1 MISHERAEELISARM
16 DAPLT
21 PAEHFELQSHLAACP
36 TCRVFVS
43 QADDIA
49 RGLLGM
55 TRLQASPAVS
65 RAVMSAVR
73 QEQTSWA
80 WLSNALQALSSP
92 GLAAA
97 ASMALIVALA
107 GVLYVAVNAPG
118 RAPAPTVSQGTGP
131 VETISAVA
139 DAPLPTAIPT
149 QVVEVPTQVVE
160 TPKPEEPKSQALAS
174 APTKAAEPTA
184 TRAPRSVEP
193 AATKAPTVAPTS
205 EPTTAPV
212 VEQVQPAIQPVTDS
226 SAIEPASSDAPSYEE
241 PATEDPTLAMADAPV
256 DDTAPVEIAQE
267 AAPEDVAA
275 SDGTVDTSG
284 DTADTAPVEDATEAQ
299 GAEPEPVVDQESDA
313 PADTTGDGGQGGKKD
328 GNNGGESAAP
338 EATRPVGPVPLEAIA
353 ALEGAGQAPDI
364 SLPPAPMSPL
374 QPDQSFLPVTPT
386 PVTDG
391 TPTPE
396 ESQGDATGSEAPQL
410 AEEYDGDPGIADL
423 VPEDALDDAALAEAP
438 AQPPDDTWT
447 ETTDTRN
454 RDGKKDKD
462 RKNGDSYESP
472 QTAYVDQPL
481 AWTGAETPLL
491 QSGPVDLQQEAVAPV
506 EQQQETVYPA
516 EDQPVYDDSA
526 VADDGTGYDDTAVA
540 DDGSGYDDPTVYD
553 DSAGTTD
560 TESGTTTEDAPQI
573 DPATGMEIDPATG
586 YLIDPTTGYLLD
598 RVNGRVIDPRT
609 SYEVHLQTGLLIDPA
624 TGALLDPNTLAV
636 VVPPGFGSGG
646 PAYDPNS
653 PEMRGQIETVVDDTY
668 NNASI
673 KMVPA
678 TDGPVQPIGPITV
691 PTETGEAVE
700 IS

>member
-16 DAPLT
+16 DAPLN
-21 PAEHFELQSHLAACP
+21 PAEHYELQSHLAACP

-49 RGLLGM
+49 RGLHGM
-55 TRLQASPAVS
+55 TRLHASPAVS

-73 QEQTSWA
+73 EEQTGWA
-80 WLSNALQALSSP
+80 WLSQALQAFSSP
-92 GLAAA
+92 GMAAA

-107 GVLYVAVNAPG
+107 GVLYVAINDSG
-118 RAPAPTVSQGTGP
+118 RAPVPTISQGTGP

-149 QVVEVPTQVVE
+149 QVVE
-160 TPKPEEPKSQALAS
+160 TPKPEDPKSRELAS
-174 APTKAAEPTA
+174 APTKAPEPTA
-184 TRAPRSVEP
+184 TRQARSVEP
-193 AATKAPTVAPTS
+193 AATKAPTVAPTPV
-205 EPTTAPV
+205 PTTAPA
-212 VEQVQPAIQPVTDS
+212 VEQDQPAIQPVADS
-226 SAIEPASSDAPSYEE
+226 PVIEPASSDQPVYEE
-241 PATEDPTLAMADAPV
+241 PATEDPALAMANEPAA
-256 DDTAPVEIAQE
+256 DTAPVEIAQE

-275 SDGTVDTSG
+275 SGE
-284 DTADTAPVEDATEAQ
+284 TADTAPVEDAAAAQ
-299 GAEPEPVVDQESDA
+299 GTEPEPVVDQQSDI
-313 PADTTGDGGQGGKKD
+313 PADATDDGKKD
-328 GNNGGESAAP
+328 GDTTGGESAAP

-364 SLPPAPMSPL
+364 SLPPAPMNPI

-396 ESQGDATGSEAPQL
+396 QGEDQSTGDPTGSEAPQL
-410 AEEYDGDPGIADL
+410 AEEYDGDPGIAAL
-423 VPEDALDDAALAEAP
+423 IPEGTLDDAALAEAETQAP
-438 AQPPDDTWT
+438 EDTWT

-454 RDGKKDKD
+454 RNGKKDKD
-462 RKNGDSYESP
+462 RKNGGSYENP
-472 QTAYVDQPL
+472 QTAYVDEPL
-481 AWTGAETPLL
+481 AWTGSESPMM
-491 QSGPVDLQQEAVAPV
+491 QDVPVDLQQEAAPA
-506 EQQQETVYPA
+506 ELQQETGYPV
-516 EDQPVYDDSA
+516 EEPPVYDEPA
-526 VADDGTGYDDTAVA
+526 VYDDGTGYDDPA
-540 DDGSGYDDPTVYD
+540 VYD
-553 DSAGTTD
+553 DGMSAEGATGA
-560 TESGTTTEDAPQI
+560 ESATTTEEAPRI

-636 VVPPGFGSGG
+636 VVPAGFGSGT
-646 PAYDPNS
+646 PAYDPDS
-653 PEMRGQIETVVDDTY
+653 PEMRGQIETVVDDNY
-668 NNASI
+668 DNASI
-673 KMVPA
+673 RMEPP
-678 TDGPVQPIGPITV
+678 TDGPVQPIGEIIV